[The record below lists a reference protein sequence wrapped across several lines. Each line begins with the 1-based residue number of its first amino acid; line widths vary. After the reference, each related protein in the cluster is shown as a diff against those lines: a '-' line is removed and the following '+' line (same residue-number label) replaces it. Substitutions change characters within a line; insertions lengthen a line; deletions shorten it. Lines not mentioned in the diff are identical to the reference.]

1 MLLWN
6 YLVTWSCV
14 AVFFLVIAALIKV
27 GMMLER
33 DPVQETLPGSDA
45 HTARPLEPVAKE
57 EPTTEEPLLWTPIP
71 GLAEARVTTAGGKL
85 TAGARRGWG
94 KLAGGPGVSLN
105 ASSGRSRIV
114 ARRRVL
120 TSRCGSR
127 GAVLTRS
134 PGEEHRSPSRVQR
147 WCYPRFCKEVAASPK
162 RWPARSTGVQ

>member
-1 MLLWN
+1 MLLWD

-57 EPTTEEPLLWTPIP
+57 APTTEEPLLWTPIP

-94 KLAGGPGVSLN
+94 KLAGGRGVSLN
-105 ASSGRSRIV
+105 ASSGRSRVV

-127 GAVLTRS
+127 GAILHKLIEGRAGS
-134 PGEEHRSPSRVQR
+134 GDALGQCALPSRQVAPTGR
-147 WCYPRFCKEVAASPK
+147 WT
-162 RWPARSTGVQ
+162 RWPKPRT